1 MRKINLIM
9 GGKGGV
15 GKTLFA
21 CSIFDYCQAQA
32 IPADFYDGETENR
45 TNSLS
50 SIIGCKAVEIRS
62 KRGFDTLLDA
72 IFDESEN
79 PVFIDMPAASGQET
93 VEWLLDIKDDLA
105 CKITLLCICTSE
117 PSTIEQAN
125 RYAEITQCPSVA
137 VLNLFRGEIPADL
150 LKAEYRISIPPIRA
164 DLSAA
169 LALAN
174 ETPRQAV
181 AGKLAAKPSDRIPLA
196 SWTRKVETQ
205 IEEIIELIF

>member
-1 MRKINLIM
+1 M

-15 GKTLFA
+15 GKTLFV
-21 CSIFDYCQAQA
+21 CSLYDYCQAQA
-32 IPADFYDGETENR
+32 IPADFYDGETENK

-62 KRGFDTLLDA
+62 TRGFDTLLDA

-79 PVFIDMPAASGQET
+79 PVFVDMPAASGQET
-93 VEWLLDIKDDLA
+93 VEWLLDMKDDLA
-105 CKITLLCICTSE
+105 CKITLLCLCTSE

-125 RYAEITQCPSVA
+125 RYAKVAQCPSVA
-137 VLNLFRGEIPADL
+137 VLNLFRGEIPVDV
-150 LKAEYRISIPPIRA
+150 LKAKHRITIPAIRA
-164 DLSAA
+164 DLASA

-181 AGKLAAKPSDRIPLA
+181 VGKLATRPSDRIPLA
-196 SWTRKVETQ
+196 SWTRKVEA
-205 IEEIIELIF
+205 ELAEIAELLF